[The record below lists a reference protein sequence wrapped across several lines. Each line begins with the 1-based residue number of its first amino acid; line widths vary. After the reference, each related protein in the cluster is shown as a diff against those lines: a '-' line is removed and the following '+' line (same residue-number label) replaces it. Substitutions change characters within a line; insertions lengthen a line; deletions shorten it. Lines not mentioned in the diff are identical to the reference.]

1 MFLSFITLDLRVVP
15 HNKKIL
21 LDWDGHCNVEYAGSA
36 KGVLYMYGY
45 LFKGQK
51 KVSLFLES
59 NREED
64 EIEDEIQNFIRGRF
78 LCAMD
83 SCWRFFGFQTYPSA
97 YPKVSKN
104 YYYDMLMRYESMI
117 FFGICN

>member
-1 MFLSFITLDLRVVP
+1 MIIIDLRVVP

-21 LDWDGHCNVEYAGSA
+21 IDWNGHCNVEYAGSA
-36 KGVLYMYGY
+36 KGVLYIYGY

-59 NREED
+59 NRDPED
-64 EIEDEIQNFIRGRF
+64 GDDAGNEILNFIRGRF

-83 SCWRFFGFQTYPSA
+83 SCWRFFGFQTYPSP
-97 YPKVSKN
+97 YPKVPN
-104 YYYDMLMRYESMI
+104 RNL
-117 FFGICN
+117 